1 MIIKMHPCLRE
12 QANLAFSRFTR
23 KTADLTQI
31 KDLFAAAVK
40 NHRGIAISEACHG
53 RYAYPLLMAD
63 MMPIWAQKNVARFY
77 TEMVPASKQ
86 ALLDKWQDSGDD
98 KGITDYFDAEFEGYS
113 KKMWAHYWLMLQA
126 AHENGIRVVGVD
138 NPEIRSG
145 YGPAV
150 DAPFKTMHWEGIIS
164 KDLRNL
170 APDQRYVVYGGESH
184 LVDMGGALRGI
195 HQYLEIPR
203 VLMREGPYT
212 IASHPLDKKPS
223 FEVRIPQASRQDPIS
238 NRRDVRNNPVK
249 WTV

>member
-63 MMPIWAQKNVARFY
+63 M
-77 TEMVPASKQ
+77 
-86 ALLDKWQDSGDD
+86 
-98 KGITDYFDAEFEGYS
+98 
-113 KKMWAHYWLMLQA
+113 MLQA